1 MSDTARDIQTF
12 DPSSTEGLQELFEP
26 GLLKESLDQSQGVLE
41 EKQGVPVELAATY
54 LGLSVSGVLKRLRK
68 GVLPGFKVPSKR
80 GEKWLVSYEGL
91 PESAIDTLKDSFSV
105 PEVVLL
111 EPEESSS
118 LLEGLLDD
126 REESSGHAQNIIEE
140 SSKRADVDRALL
152 EELRSRNSELE
163 TKLQAASWRNG
174 YLESK
179 LEERDIQIKLLT
191 DSQQKPSWWQRFKAF
206 FVK

>member
-1 MSDTARDIQTF
+1 
-12 DPSSTEGLQELFEP
+12 
-26 GLLKESLDQSQGVLE
+26 
-41 EKQGVPVELAATY
+41 
-54 LGLSVSGVLKRLRK
+54 
-68 GVLPGFKVPSKR
+68 
-80 GEKWLVSYEGL
+80 
-91 PESAIDTLKDSFSV
+91 
-105 PEVVLL
+105 
-111 EPEESSS
+111 
-118 LLEGLLDD
+118 LEGLLDD